1 MLRSIVIL
9 NFGLQYCALYTH
21 TKREACF
28 MIIFFICLTILILG
42 YKFYSPFVEKQAGM
56 DTTVDTPQKRFSEG
70 VDYVAIH
77 PVRAFL
83 IQFLNIAGVG
93 PIFGPILGALY
104 GPVAL
109 VWIVLGNV
117 LGGAVHDF
125 FSGVMSIKEDGKS
138 LPEIAGHYYNV
149 VFKGFM
155 LIFTAMLL
163 FFVGVVFIMSP
174 AGLLSNLDVFE
185 GTFFANN
192 TFWVLAIL
200 AYYFLAT
207 LLPIDKIITKF
218 YPLFGLLM
226 IVMTTLIAGAL
237 LLDAP
242 HLPVAGDFLAYFE
255 ADHAHDFLEPN
266 PDGLP
271 TWPLLFITIT
281 CGAISGFHS
290 TQAPIIARCLTNE
303 KYVRPVYYGAMMC
316 EGIVGCVWAL
326 AGIAAFPEGYAGLKA
341 LLDQGGPGLV
351 VNHVANS
358 YLGVMGG
365 IMAIIAV
372 AVFPITSGDT
382 AFRSLRL
389 TVVDA
394 FNIPQSLRNRLLLAV
409 PILTIAFFM
418 TKLDFSV
425 IWRYFAFSNMLL
437 STSVLWL
444 ATKYLFDRR
453 AFHWITSIPAVIA
466 TGVTLSYIM
475 TAAIGFNLSADL
487 GKPIG
492 AAVVVIG
499 LVGLVFV
506 HSKHKKLDVA

>member
-1 MLRSIVIL
+1 ML
-9 NFGLQYCALYTH
+9 
-21 TKREACF
+21 
-28 MIIFFICLTILILG
+28 IFFICITILILG
-42 YKFYSPFVEKQAGM
+42 YKFYSPFVEKQAGI
-56 DTTVDTPQKRFSEG
+56 DPTVATPQSRFSEG
-70 VDYVAIH
+70 VDYVPIH

-104 GPVAL
+104 GPIAL

-117 LGGAVHDF
+117 LGGAVHDY

-174 AGLLSNLDVFE
+174 AGLLSNLDFFKD
-185 GTFFANN
+185 TIFANN
-192 TFWVLAIL
+192 TFWVLVIL
-200 AYYFLAT
+200 GYYFLAT

-218 YPLFGLLM
+218 YPIFGLLM
-226 IVMTTLIAGAL
+226 IVMTTMIAIAL
-237 LLDAP
+237 LIDAP
-242 HLPVAGDFLAYFE
+242 HLPLTGDFMAYFE
-255 ADHAHDFLEPN
+255 ADHAHDFLTPN

-271 TWPLLFITIT
+271 TWPLLFVTIT

-303 KYVRPVYYGAMMC
+303 KYVRPVYYGAMVC
-316 EGIVGCVWAL
+316 EGIVACVWAL
-326 AGIAAFPEGYAGLKA
+326 AGIAAFPEGYSQLKDM
-341 LLDQGGPGLV
+341 LDIGGPGLV

-358 YLGVMGG
+358 YLGVLGG
-365 IMAIIAV
+365 IMAIVAV

-394 FNIPQSLRNRLLLAV
+394 FNIPQSVRNRLLLAV
-409 PILTIAFFM
+409 PILTIAYFM
-418 TKLDFSV
+418 TKLDFTV

-437 STSVLWL
+437 WL
-444 ATKYLFDRR
+444 ATKYLFDRGT
-453 AFHWITSIPAVIA
+453 FHWIASIPAVIT
-466 TGVTLSYIM
+466 TGVTVSYIM
-475 TAAIGFNLSADL
+475 TAAIGFNLSPDL

-492 AAVVVIG
+492 AVVVAIG
-499 LVGLVFV
+499 FILLALA
-506 HSKHKKLDVA
+506 HNKHKQAAA

>member
-1 MLRSIVIL
+1 M
-9 NFGLQYCALYTH
+9 T
-21 TKREACF
+21 
-28 MIIFFICLTILILG
+28 IFFICITILILG
-42 YKFYSPFVEKQAGM
+42 YKFYSPFVEKQAGI
-56 DTTVDTPQKRFSEG
+56 DSTIATPQSRFSDG
-70 VDYVAIH
+70 VDYLPIH

-104 GPVAL
+104 GPIAL
-109 VWIVLGNV
+109 VWIVIGNV
-117 LGGAVHDF
+117 LGGAVHDY

-174 AGLLSNLDVFE
+174 AGLLSNLDSFQ
-185 GTFFANN
+185 GTFLANN
-192 TFWVLAIL
+192 TFWVLVIL
-200 AYYFLAT
+200 GYYFLAT

-218 YPLFGLLM
+218 YPIFGLLM
-226 IVMTTLIAGAL
+226 IVMTTMIAVAL
-237 LLDAP
+237 LLEAP
-242 HLPVAGDFLAYFE
+242 HLPVTEDFMAYFA
-255 ADHAHDFLEPN
+255 ADHAHDFLTPN

-271 TWPLLFITIT
+271 VWPLLFVTIT

-290 TQAPIIARCLTNE
+290 TQAPIIARTLTNE
-303 KYVRPVYYGAMMC
+303 KYVRPVYYGAMLC
-316 EGIVGCVWAL
+316 EGIVACVWAL
-326 AGIAAFPEGYAGLKA
+326 AGIAAFPDGYDGLKE

-351 VNHVANS
+351 VNHIANS
-358 YLGVMGG
+358 YLGVFGG

-394 FNIPQSLRNRLLLAV
+394 FNIPQSVRNRLLLAL

-418 TKLDFSV
+418 TKLDFTL

-444 ATKYLFDRR
+444 ATKYLFDRGT
-453 AFHWITSIPAVIA
+453 FHWIVSIPAVIT
-466 TGVTLSYIM
+466 TGVTISYIM
-475 TAAIGFNLSADL
+475 TAAIGLNLSPDL

-492 AAVVVIG
+492 AIVVVIG
-499 LVGLVFV
+499 MILLVFT
-506 HSKHKKLDVA
+506 HNKHKPVMG

>member
-1 MLRSIVIL
+1 
-9 NFGLQYCALYTH
+9 
-21 TKREACF
+21 

-42 YKFYSPFVEKQAGM
+42 YKFYSPFVEKQAGL
-56 DTTVDTPQKRFSEG
+56 DSTVDTPQKRFSEG
-70 VDYVAIH
+70 VDYVPVH

-104 GPVAL
+104 GPIAL

-138 LPEIAGHYYNV
+138 LPEIAGKYYNV
-149 VFKGFM
+149 IFKGFM

-174 AGLLSNLDVFE
+174 AGLLSNLDFFE
-185 GTFFANN
+185 GTILANN

-200 AYYFLAT
+200 GYYFLAT

-218 YPLFGLLM
+218 YPIFGLLM
-226 IVMTTLIAGAL
+226 IVMTISIAIAL
-237 LLDAP
+237 LINAP
-242 HLPVAGDFLAYFE
+242 HLPMTGDFLAYFE
-255 ADHAHDFLEPN
+255 ADHAHDFLTPN

-303 KYVRPVYYGAMMC
+303 KYVRPVYYGAMVS
-316 EGIVGCVWAL
+316 EGVVGCVWAL

-341 LLDQGGPGLV
+341 LLDAGGPGLV

-358 YLGVMGG
+358 CLLY
-365 IMAIIAV
+365 
-372 AVFPITSGDT
+372 TS
-382 AFRSLRL
+382 
-389 TVVDA
+389 DA
-394 FNIPQSLRNRLLLAV
+394 
-409 PILTIAFFM
+409 
-418 TKLDFSV
+418 
-425 IWRYFAFSNMLL
+425 
-437 STSVLWL
+437 
-444 ATKYLFDRR
+444 
-453 AFHWITSIPAVIA
+453 
-466 TGVTLSYIM
+466 
-475 TAAIGFNLSADL
+475 ADE
-487 GKPIG
+487 
-492 AAVVVIG
+492 
-499 LVGLVFV
+499 
-506 HSKHKKLDVA
+506 

>member
-1 MLRSIVIL
+1 
-9 NFGLQYCALYTH
+9 
-21 TKREACF
+21 
-28 MIIFFICLTILILG
+28 MIIFFICISILILG
-42 YKFYSPFVEKQAGM
+42 YKFYSPFVEKQAGI
-56 DTTVDTPQKRFSEG
+56 DPNVATPQTRFSEG
-70 VDYVAIH
+70 VDYVPVH

-117 LGGAVHDF
+117 LGGAVHDY

-138 LPEIAGHYYNV
+138 LPEIAGHYFNIL
-149 VFKGFM
+149 FKGVM

-174 AGLLSNLDVFE
+174 AGLLSNLEVFQD
-185 GTFFANN
+185 TFLANN
-192 TFWVLAIL
+192 TFWVLVIL
-200 AYYFLAT
+200 GYYFLAT

-218 YPLFGLLM
+218 YPIFGLLM
-226 IVMTTLIAGAL
+226 IVMTTMIAIAL
-237 LLDAP
+237 LIDAP
-242 HLPVAGDFLAYFE
+242 HLPMAGDFLAYFE
-255 ADHAHDFLEPN
+255 ADHAHDFLAPN
-266 PDGLP
+266 PEGLP
-271 TWPLLFITIT
+271 TWPLLFVTIT

-290 TQAPIIARCLTNE
+290 TQAPIMARCLTNE

-316 EGIVGCVWAL
+316 EGIVACVWAL

-341 LLDQGGPGLV
+341 MLDVGGPGLV
-351 VNHVANS
+351 VNHIANS
-358 YLGVMGG
+358 YLGIFGG
-365 IMAIIAV
+365 IMAIVAV

-389 TVVDA
+389 TIVDA
-394 FNIPQSLRNRLLLAV
+394 FNIPQSIRNRLLLAI
-409 PILTIAFFM
+409 PILAIAYFM

-444 ATKYLFDRR
+444 ATKYLFDRST
-453 AFHWITSIPAVIA
+453 FHWIASIPAVIA
-466 TGVTLSYIM
+466 TGVTISYIM
-475 TAAIGFNLSADL
+475 TAAIGFNLSPNL
-487 GKPIG
+487 GRPIG
-492 AAVVVIG
+492 AVVV
-499 LVGLVFV
+499 LVGFILLVFI
-506 HSKHKKLDVA
+506 HNKHKTQSA

>member
-1 MLRSIVIL
+1 M
-9 NFGLQYCALYTH
+9 
-21 TKREACF
+21 
-28 MIIFFICLTILILG
+28 
-42 YKFYSPFVEKQAGM
+42 
-56 DTTVDTPQKRFSEG
+56 
-70 VDYVAIH
+70 
-77 PVRAFL
+77 
-83 IQFLNIAGVG
+83 
-93 PIFGPILGALY
+93 
-104 GPVAL
+104 
-109 VWIVLGNV
+109 LGNV

-138 LPEIAGHYYNV
+138 LPEIAGKYYNV
-149 VFKGFM
+149 IFKGFM

-174 AGLLSNLDVFE
+174 AGLLSNLDFFE
-185 GTFFANN
+185 GTILANN

-200 AYYFLAT
+200 GYYFLAT

-218 YPLFGLLM
+218 YPIFGLLM
-226 IVMTTLIAGAL
+226 IVMTISIAIAL
-237 LLDAP
+237 LINAP
-242 HLPVAGDFLAYFE
+242 HLPMTGDFLAYFE
-255 ADHAHDFLEPN
+255 ADHAHDFLTPN

-303 KYVRPVYYGAMMC
+303 KYVRPVYYGAMVS
-316 EGIVGCVWAL
+316 EGVVGCVWAL

-341 LLDQGGPGLV
+341 LLDAGGPGLV

-358 YLGVMGG
+358 YLGVFGG
-365 IMAIIAV
+365 IMAIVAV

-389 TVVDA
+389 TIVDA
-394 FNIPQSLRNRLLLAV
+394 FNIPQSMRNRLLLAI
-409 PILTIAFFM
+409 PILTIAYFM
-418 TKLDFSV
+418 TKLDFTV

-444 ATKYLFDRR
+444 ATKYLFDRGT
-453 AFHWITSIPAVIA
+453 FHWITSIPAVIA
-466 TGVTLSYIM
+466 TAVTVSYIM
-475 TAAIGFNLSADL
+475 TAAIGFNLSSGY

-492 AAVVVIG
+492 IATAILGCIALVIIHAA
-499 LVGLVFV
+499 
-506 HSKHKKLDVA
+506 KYKNTK